1 MFSTT
6 EYIYGLATAVFVAQH
21 PHRHQEPEDE
31 EQEDAD
37 SAEDSVYSYNLSPA
51 KTRAI
56 AASIRKVVETQ
67 EAFLERHLTVQDSLE
82 IVGINGIPV
91 TILFNN
97 P

>member
-6 EYIYGLATAVFVAQH
+6 EYIYGLATAVFVAVCIVI
-21 PHRHQEPEDE
+21 
-31 EQEDAD
+31 
-37 SAEDSVYSYNLSPA
+37 SVV
-51 KTRAI
+51 RW
-56 AASIRKVVETQ
+56 
-67 EAFLERHLTVQDSLE
+67 FHTVQDSLE